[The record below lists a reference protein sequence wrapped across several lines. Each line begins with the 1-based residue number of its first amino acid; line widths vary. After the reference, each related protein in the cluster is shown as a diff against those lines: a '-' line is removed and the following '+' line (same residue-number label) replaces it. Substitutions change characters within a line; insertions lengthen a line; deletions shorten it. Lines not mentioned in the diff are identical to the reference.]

1 MNARRFK
8 SAAHAVFA
16 LAATVALAA
25 CSAPTVPDF
34 TYYRLPRPEPLEAA
48 PTPLFGDIVIDVFAA
63 DGLYGDQA
71 LIYADDPAAQ
81 ELHQYHYQLW
91 TDPPTRVLQR
101 RMIQQLRTT
110 NVAGQITDELPASHP
125 AIRISGIILRFD
137 RAPNAAGGF
146 TATVALKLRAD
157 DQTGV
162 PMLDDY
168 YRAEK
173 PAADATMR
181 STIDAYG
188 AALDQV
194 FAAFYADLR
203 RKGEQHA
210 G

>member
-1 MNARRFK
+1 MNARPI
-8 SAAHAVFA
+8 AHAVFS
-16 LAATVALAA
+16 LIATVALAA

-48 PTPLFGDIVIDVFAA
+48 PKPLFGDIVVDVFAA

-71 LIYADDPAAQ
+71 LIYATDAGAQ
-81 ELHQYHYQLW
+81 ELRQYHYQLW

-101 RMIQQLRTT
+101 RLIEQLRKTS
-110 NVAGQITDELPASHP
+110 VAAGVTDELPASRP
-125 AIRISGIILRFD
+125 SIRISGIILRFD

-157 DQTGV
+157 DESGI

-181 STIDAYG
+181 ATVDAYG

-194 FAAFYADLR
+194 FADFYADLR
-203 RKGEQHA
+203 KQGELHA

>member
-1 MNARRFK
+1 MNVR
-8 SAAHAVFA
+8 SIAHAVFA
-16 LAATVALAA
+16 LLATVALAA

-34 TYYRLPRPEPLEAA
+34 TYYRLARPAPLEVA
-48 PTPLFGDIVIDVFAA
+48 PKPLFGDIVVDVFAA

-71 LIYADDPAAQ
+71 LIYATDPSAQ
-81 ELHQYHYQLW
+81 ELRQYHYQLW

-101 RMIQQLRTT
+101 RMIQQLRDTKI
-110 NVAGQITDELPASHP
+110 AGEITDELPASHP

-157 DQTGV
+157 DEGGA

-168 YRAEK
+168 YRAER

-181 STIDAYG
+181 ATVDAYG
-188 AALDQV
+188 AALDMV

-203 RKGEQHA
+203 KKGQEHA

>member
-1 MNARRFK
+1 MNARPF
-8 SAAHAVFA
+8 AHAVFA
-16 LAATVALAA
+16 FIVTVALAA

-48 PTPLFGDIVIDVFAA
+48 PKPLFGDIVVDVFAA

-71 LIYADDPAAQ
+71 LIYATDPAAQ
-81 ELHQYHYQLW
+81 ELRQYHYQLW

-101 RMIQQLRTT
+101 RMIEQLRKT
-110 NVAGQITDELPASHP
+110 NLAGEITDELPASHP
-125 AIRISGIILRFD
+125 AIRISGQILRFD
-137 RAPNAAGGF
+137 RAPNEAGGF

-157 DQTGV
+157 DQTGT
-162 PMLDDY
+162 PMLDEY
-168 YRAEK
+168 YRAER

-181 STIDAYG
+181 ATVDAYG

-203 RKGEQHA
+203 KKGEAHA